1 MDKEKLEIQLILN
14 RDLYKKNIIDI
25 NMYNFISNKLLLM
38 IKDNHES
45 LSN

>member
-1 MDKEKLEIQLILN
+1 MNNEKLEIQLILN

-25 NMYNFISNKLLLM
+25 NMYNFISNKLLKM
-38 IKDNHES
+38 MKDNNES